1 MDDKTQKYVNSV
13 ISVLTQQRNDALNL
27 NTKLQAE
34 LALANAELADTK
46 KKDEEEKKEKADKKA
61 N

>member
-34 LALANAELADTK
+34 LALANAELVDTK
-46 KKDEEEKKEKADKKA
+46 KKDEEEKKEKAEKKA

>member
-1 MDDKTQKYVNSV
+1 MDDKTKKYVKSV
-13 ISVLTQQRNDALNL
+13 IRVLTQQRNDALNL

-34 LALANAELADTK
+34 LVLANAELADTK

>member
-34 LALANAELADTK
+34 LALANAELVDTK

>member
-46 KKDEEEKKEKADKKA
+46 KKDEEEKKEKAEKKA

>member
-34 LALANAELADTK
+34 LVLANAESAENK
-46 KKDEEEKKEKADKKA
+46 KKNEKEKKEKAEKKA

>member
-46 KKDEEEKKEKADKKA
+46 KKDEEEKKAKADKKA